1 MLIWKVKAES
11 CFSSRKEHV
20 AVDRKRIY
28 LEIEENVY
36 LDLSCEFLVTRLSA
50 TVFPIAEFSGFHPT
64 LLNHV
69 IQKIRKQS
77 LDYSSTTPKLW
88 AGDSKDGKNLTT

>member
-11 CFSSRKEHV
+11 CFSSRREHV

-36 LDLSCEFLVTRLSA
+36 LDLSSEFLVTRLSA
-50 TVFPIAEFSGFHPT
+50 TLFPIDEFSGFHPT
-64 LLNHV
+64 LLNQ
-69 IQKIRKQS
+69 IFQKLSRDLTS
-77 LDYSSTTPKLW
+77 LSEGSRI
-88 AGDSKDGKNLTT
+88 ASQIMGERSAM